1 MSSLRRAWLPSVFV
15 VMLLG
20 LAAAC
25 QPIVLPGT
33 PSPTCPQGTFT
44 LKSESITGTL
54 ATKFGTITA
63 APVPGGS
70 IVLTNTATTWQ
81 LKANQAITVSGT
93 TPFGAVSGTV
103 TVNATAKGTYTSSV
117 STLAFSV
124 GSVTGTASFAG
135 TVGGKPFSGTLALP
149 AGDDLDGLVAL
160 HGNAAYSCGA
170 SSLSLQFSSMKL
182 NF

>member
-15 VMLLG
+15 IMLLG
-20 LAAAC
+20 LGAAC

-33 PSPTCPQGTFT
+33 PAPTCPQGTFT

-70 IVLTNTATTWQ
+70 ITLTNTATTWQ
-81 LKANQAITVSGT
+81 LKANQSLTVSGT
-93 TPFGAVSGTV
+93 TPVGPVSGTV
-103 TVNATAKGTYTSSV
+103 TINATAAGTYTSSS

-124 GSVTGTASFAG
+124 GSVSGTASFTG
-135 TVGGKPFSGTLALP
+135 TVGGNPYGGTLSLP
-149 AGDDLDGLVAL
+149 TGDDLDGLVAL

-170 SSLSLQFSSMKL
+170 SSLSLQFSSVRF